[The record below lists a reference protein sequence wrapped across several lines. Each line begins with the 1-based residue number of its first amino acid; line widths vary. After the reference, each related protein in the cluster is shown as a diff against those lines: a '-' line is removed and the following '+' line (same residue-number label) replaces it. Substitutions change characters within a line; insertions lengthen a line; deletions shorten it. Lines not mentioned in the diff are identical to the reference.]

1 MAIGQISI
9 DVVAELAR
17 FRQDMGQVGKI
28 VSDQMREVNDAVE
41 GIRGALDGLTH
52 ALEAVGVGFS
62 IKEIA
67 GFIQDTIEATAR
79 IKDQSEALGIS
90 TEAYQALN
98 YAAAATGTSQETFE
112 SSVGRLTKTIGLA
125 VEGNKQ
131 AVSVFNQLGVATRTS
146 SGEVRS
152 TESVLTDVAT
162 ALAKIPSAAER
173 ARIEVELFGKSGQ
186 QMDSMM
192 REGGAGLEALAA
204 QAQDLGLVF
213 DKEMIEKAAQAEGAI
228 RILKMQW
235 DAFAELAIGKLT
247 PAIINLFPELS
258 KLFNL
263 TNDKKTTMP
272 PALEDS
278 YILWGQINEEIK
290 KTKALMDQLAT
301 ATAATVEQ
309 DRQQTLEYVKQE
321 DKLKALLELK
331 ARMEAKIADQNS
343 EIGERQR
350 DASLKGNPLAGDS
363 HPAGIGFVATGESQ
377 AEKDAKAM
385 AQTVAALRAETEVL
399 AGNSDATKL
408 NSALLAAHAKAGSEN
423 AAIITNLVEGIQG
436 MTAAQE
442 ADKKAWK
449 EHTDEVKAA
458 DELMR
463 SLEPK
468 VDRLAEDQALLNK
481 YLKDGVI
488 TQQEYAKAS
497 ANVKTAIE
505 AQDTATKIQ

>member
-41 GIRGALDGLTH
+41 GIRGTLDGLTH
-52 ALEAVGVGFS
+52 ALEAVGIGFS

-98 YAAAATGTSQETFE
+98 YAAAATGTSQETLE

-192 REGGAGLEALAA
+192 HEGGASLEALAA

-235 DAFAELAIGKLT
+235 DAFAELAIAKLT
-247 PAIINLFPELS
+247 PAIINLFQELS

-309 DRQQTLEYVKQE
+309 DRQ
-321 DKLKALLELK
+321 
-331 ARMEAKIADQNS
+331 
-343 EIGERQR
+343 
-350 DASLKGNPLAGDS
+350 
-363 HPAGIGFVATGESQ
+363 
-377 AEKDAKAM
+377 
-385 AQTVAALRAETEVL
+385 
-399 AGNSDATKL
+399 
-408 NSALLAAHAKAGSEN
+408 
-423 AAIITNLVEGIQG
+423 
-436 MTAAQE
+436 
-442 ADKKAWK
+442 
-449 EHTDEVKAA
+449 
-458 DELMR
+458 
-463 SLEPK
+463 
-468 VDRLAEDQALLNK
+468 
-481 YLKDGVI
+481 
-488 TQQEYAKAS
+488 
-497 ANVKTAIE
+497 
-505 AQDTATKIQ
+505 